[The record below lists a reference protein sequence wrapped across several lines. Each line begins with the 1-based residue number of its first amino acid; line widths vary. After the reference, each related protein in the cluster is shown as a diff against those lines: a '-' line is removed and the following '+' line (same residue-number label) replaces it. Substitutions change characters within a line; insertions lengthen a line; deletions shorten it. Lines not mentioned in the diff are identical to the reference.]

1 MFKSLFKKKT
11 GNVPVQVEVTVNGRD
26 VLEWHIGWMAVSAAS
41 QGRQGLKHE
50 GIEVPVPI
58 WENSLERRDFSSRT
72 TVQGTRVI

>member
-41 QGRQGLKHE
+41 QGCQGLKLK
-50 GIEVPVPI
+50 GIEVAVPI
-58 WENSLERRDFSSRT
+58 WENPLERRDLSSRT